1 MLAILS
7 FRNGLRLVLVIYLDE
22 AVTFSAFRAG
32 YGDIE
37 LSSSHQL
44 HGFLADVLQVIEEGL
59 EGWSIV

>member
-1 MLAILS
+1 MGQS
-7 FRNGLRLVLVIYLDE
+7 VIYLDE